1 MCCNSTIAV
10 AELVGYR
17 ERKSFSFFILHSR
30 LSLIKDSKNNTF
42 ANFQGSPV
50 LTARGAVLSA
60 FL

>member
-42 ANFQGSPV
+42 AFAGKMRHGVGNGV
-50 LTARGAVLSA
+50 NTLLR
-60 FL
+60 